1 MRNFAPLIL
10 ATLLGCAASIRP
22 DVSVT
27 YVSEDGVTPAR
38 LAMLPVTAGEG
49 LEGFRRMTAD
59 SLHSALVSARPEIE
73 VIPADST
80 LRLLNDAGLA
90 QRYSDMV
97 LAYDRT
103 GILDKETLSAIGE
116 ALDADHLLHVEVTY
130 GAGKSTD
137 YNLFTGLST
146 TRNQRLSI
154 FAHLWSPGKGDVV
167 WEAAGGAAVEA
178 TELQRSRSIPEILA
192 VACKDLALKFP
203 SGPLS
208 DG

>member
-1 MRNFAPLIL
+1 MRYFTALML
-10 ATLLGCAASIRP
+10 ASLLGCAATIRP
-22 DVSVT
+22 DVNVT
-27 YVSEDGVTPAR
+27 YIAPQGVIPER

-59 SLHSALVSARPEIE
+59 SLYSALTSARPEIE

-80 LRLLNDAGLA
+80 LELLNEAGLA
-90 QRYSDMV
+90 RRYSDMV
-97 LAYDRT
+97 VAYDRT
-103 GILDKETLSAIGE
+103 GILDKETLSTIGR

-130 GAGKSTD
+130 GAAKSTD

-154 FAHLWSPGKGDVV
+154 FAHLWSPAEGDVV
-167 WEAAGGAAVEA
+167 WEAAGGAQVEA
-178 TELQRSRSIPEILA
+178 SELQRSRSVPEILG
-192 VACKDLALKFP
+192 VACRDLAVKFP

-208 DG
+208 D